1 MNLDNYLLVCVY
13 MCVAAFVYAGM
24 YVNVC
29 ICVEGSKQAGMLFL
43 RPFFENRAFLK
54 NFQVC

>member
-29 ICVEGSKQAGMLFL
+29 VY
-43 RPFFENRAFLK
+43 
-54 NFQVC
+54 V